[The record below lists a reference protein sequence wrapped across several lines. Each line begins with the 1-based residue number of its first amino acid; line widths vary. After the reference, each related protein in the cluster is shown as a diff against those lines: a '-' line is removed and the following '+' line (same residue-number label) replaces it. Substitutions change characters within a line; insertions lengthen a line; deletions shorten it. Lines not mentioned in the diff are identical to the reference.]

1 MVSTRSVYSYAGH
14 EYIYMWSPFS
24 LVVSSVYLSSR
35 HIVIIIDRLSVGIG
49 LSTVRGSGTSGYVQT
64 NKFHIRG
71 RNPLRPEDSREDV
84 KHAVVHRK
92 PNAAILEHNE
102 KREIEVKVEALRE
115 KLEEEGL
122 EEEEIE
128 ERLNTYRTELQS
140 KRVQQAGANRQE
152 PSAKDKLGMDT
163 HQLAF
168 RKAQQMEKLKN
179 AFGYKKDI
187 IEGEAF
193 DQELQEQRRQ
203 QRHEEREARR
213 IEYEQRKATFE
224 RHRDDERVD
233 GKKPHGVE
241 DLGEY
246 RERRNLPGKEKGL
259 PAASPNDK
267 NTYFPERRRSPRE
280 RDDSD
285 KNGYDTRRRRSR
297 ERRHRTPSPSPEDD
311 EEEGEFRQRWRAGYR
326 SRSQSR
332 SRSRSRSRRRSRSRS
347 RSRGRPYLSR
357 SRSRSWDR
365 GRSKYRSSPSTES
378 TSYDSGSRSPPR
390 SRRRL

>member
-1 MVSTRSVYSYAGH
+1 MYNGKHTSCVQLCGACTYL
-14 EYIYMWSPFS
+14 SPFS
-24 LVVSSVYLSSR
+24 LVISSVYMNSR
-35 HIVIIIDRLSVGIG
+35 HIINRLSVGIG

-71 RNPLRPEDSREDV
+71 RNPQRAEDSQEDV
-84 KHAVVHRK
+84 KQSVVHRK

-122 EEEEIE
+122 EEEMIE
-128 ERLNTYRTELQS
+128 ERLTTYRTELQS

-152 PSAKDKLGMDT
+152 ASAKDKLGMDT
-163 HQLAF
+163 HEVAF

-179 AFGYKKDI
+179 AFGYKEDI

-193 DQELQEQRRQ
+193 DWELQEQRRQ

-224 RHRDDERVD
+224 RQRDEERVD

-241 DLGEY
+241 EDLDEY
-246 RERRNLPGKEKGL
+246 RERRYLPDEGRGL
-259 PAASPNDK
+259 PAASPIGK
-267 NTYFPERRRSPRE
+267 NTYFIERRRSPRE

-285 KNGYDTRRRRSR
+285 NDGYDTRRRRSR

-311 EEEGEFRQRWRAGYR
+311 EEEGEFRQRRRAGYR
-326 SRSQSR
+326 SRSR
-332 SRSRSRSRRRSRSRS
+332 SRSP
-347 RSRGRPYLSR
+347 SRGRGRRYLSR
-357 SRSRSWDR
+357 SRSRSRDR
-365 GRSKYRSSPSTES
+365 GRSRYRSSPSTES
-378 TSYDSGSRSPPR
+378 TSYDSDSRSPPR